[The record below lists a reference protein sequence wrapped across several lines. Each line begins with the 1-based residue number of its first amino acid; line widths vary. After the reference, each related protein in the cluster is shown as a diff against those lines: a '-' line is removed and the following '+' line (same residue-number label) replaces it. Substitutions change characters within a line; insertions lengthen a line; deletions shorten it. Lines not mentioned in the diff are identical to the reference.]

1 MQYFLNPWWHQQNNA
16 RAFAQQGGLGL
27 GGRQPYFCSYGQES
41 CCWHPPAEAN
51 GGRTAL
57 LKYLFQECAAL
68 CHSQEPTIALG
79 GPAEPSCTRHPSAGL
94 TVKEI

>member
-1 MQYFLNPWWHQQNNA
+1 MQYFLNPWWHQLSNA

-27 GGRQPYFCSYGQES
+27 GGSQPYFCSYGQES

-57 LKYLFQECAAL
+57 LNTCSRSVLLFATPRSPQLHWEGLQSPAAHAIL
-68 CHSQEPTIALG
+68 RQA
-79 GPAEPSCTRHPSAGL
+79 
-94 TVKEI
+94 

>member
-16 RAFAQQGGLGL
+16 RAFAQQGGLGP
-27 GGRQPYFCSYGQES
+27 GGSQPYLCSSGQES

-57 LKYLFQECAAL
+57 LNTCSRSVLLFATPRSPQLHWEGLRSPAAHAIL
-68 CHSQEPTIALG
+68 RQA
-79 GPAEPSCTRHPSAGL
+79 
-94 TVKEI
+94 